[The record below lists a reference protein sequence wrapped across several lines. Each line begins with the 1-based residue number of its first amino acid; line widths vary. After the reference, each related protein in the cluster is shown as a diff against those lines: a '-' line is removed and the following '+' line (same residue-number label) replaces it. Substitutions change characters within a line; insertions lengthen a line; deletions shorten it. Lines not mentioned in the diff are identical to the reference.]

1 MHGNVWEWCLDEF
14 HDSYSEKPAR
24 LKSNGNEPWGEL
36 KVVKEDN
43 HAYICR
49 GGSWYNAAIYCR
61 SALRD
66 WFGARLQADGLGFR
80 VVFGSSSPGLS

>member
-1 MHGNVWEWCLDEF
+1 MHGNVWEWCWDEF

-43 HAYICR
+43 RAYICR
-49 GGSWYNAAIYCR
+49 GGSWFNDAIYCR
-61 SALRD
+61 SAYRR
-66 WFGARLQADGLGFR
+66 WFYARTLAYGLGFR

>member
-36 KVVKEDN
+36 NVIEEHN
-43 HAYICR
+43 RAYICR
-49 GGSWYNAAIYCR
+49 GGSWFTVAIYCR
-61 SALRD
+61 SAFRLRD
-66 WFGARLQADGLGFR
+66 DARVRDFGLGFR
-80 VVFGSSSPGLS
+80 VVFGSSSPGFS